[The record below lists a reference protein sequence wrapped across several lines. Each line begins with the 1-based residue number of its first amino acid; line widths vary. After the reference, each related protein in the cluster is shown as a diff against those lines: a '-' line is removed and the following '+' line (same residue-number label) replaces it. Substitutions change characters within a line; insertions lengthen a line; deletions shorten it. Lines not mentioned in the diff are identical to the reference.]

1 MDNVYTFELNDSSID
16 EISELILTHCSNKKC
31 DKKSILRI
39 RLSVEETLLC
49 WRDNGFRNHKINI
62 VFKRKILT
70 DFIEIELTGKEFNPL
85 NTDNNS
91 DDYSRRILESL
102 NIIPQY
108 RYSSGTNIIE
118 FRIPKKHPGQLQQ
131 LFTVIILAVSFGVLG
146 KCFLPANVIDLLMSN
161 IITPVSDAFYSL
173 LGCVAGPM
181 IFLSVTWGIYGIG
194 DSKTFSLIGK
204 HLILDFFLVTVIT
217 TVGTLILLPVIGPV
231 SGFGMNISGQIGS
244 IIEMILAIIPSNIVE
259 PFETGNTLQIIFM
272 GIIVG
277 VALLFLGEMT
287 AMVAKAIGQINS
299 LIIFLMKFISKLVP
313 YVVFL
318 VIVSL
323 IWSGSIEIF
332 SQMWKFLVILI
343 AAYFVV
349 MSVSITTTG
358 MRLKVNIILLLK
370 KNIDALIVAFVT
382 ASSAAT
388 FATNTEICRK
398 RFGIRSNITN
408 FGIPLGMI
416 VNKPCTAV
424 YNMLIVLYFAGQEGI
439 TVDIAWILTMLI
451 SVVLISI
458 STPPIPGGG
467 AAAYALLFTQAGIP
481 IEMLS
486 VVLAIDMITDFF
498 VTSSEMFCLPLSLLN
513 SASKIGMVDRNILE
527 SEQW

>member
-1 MDNVYTFELNDSSID
+1 M
-16 EISELILTHCSNKKC
+16 H
-31 DKKSILRI
+31 
-39 RLSVEETLLC
+39 
-49 WRDNGFRNHKINI
+49 
-62 VFKRKILT
+62 
-70 DFIEIELTGKEFNPL
+70 
-85 NTDNNS
+85 
-91 DDYSRRILESL
+91 
-102 NIIPQY
+102 QY
-108 RYSSGTNIIE
+108 
-118 FRIPKKHPGQLQQ
+118 
-131 LFTVIILAVSFGVLG
+131 
-146 KCFLPANVIDLLMSN
+146 
-161 IITPVSDAFYSL
+161 
-173 LGCVAGPM
+173 
-181 IFLSVTWGIYGIG
+181 
-194 DSKTFSLIGK
+194 
-204 HLILDFFLVTVIT
+204 
-217 TVGTLILLPVIGPV
+217 
-231 SGFGMNISGQIGS
+231 
-244 IIEMILAIIPSNIVE
+244 
-259 PFETGNTLQIIFM
+259 
-272 GIIVG
+272 
-277 VALLFLGEMT
+277 
-287 AMVAKAIGQINS
+287 
-299 LIIFLMKFISKLVP
+299 
-313 YVVFL
+313 
-318 VIVSL
+318 
-323 IWSGSIEIF
+323 
-332 SQMWKFLVILI
+332 
-343 AAYFVV
+343 
-349 MSVSITTTG
+349 
-358 MRLKVNIILLLK
+358 
-370 KNIDALIVAFVT
+370 ALIVAFVT

>member
-16 EISELILTHCSNKKC
+16 EISELILTHCYAKKC
-31 DKKSILRI
+31 DKKSALRI
-39 RLSVEETLLC
+39 RLSVEEILLC
-49 WRDNGFRNHKINI
+49 WRDNGFHDYKINI
-62 VFKRKILT
+62 IFKRKILT
-70 DFIEIELTGKEFNPL
+70 DFIEIELIGKKCNPL
-85 NTDNNS
+85 DIDNS
-91 DDYSRRILESL
+91 DDDYSRRILESL

-108 RYSSGTNIIE
+108 RYSSDTNIIE
-118 FRIPKKHPGQLQQ
+118 FRIPKKRPGQLQQ
-131 LFTVIILAVSFGVLG
+131 LFAVIILALLFGFLG
-146 KCFLPANVIDLLMSN
+146 KIFLPVNVIDSLMSN
-161 IITPVSDAFYSL
+161 IVTPISDTFYSL

-181 IFLSVTWGIYGIG
+181 IFLSVAWGIYGIG
-194 DSKTFSLIGK
+194 DSKTFSLIGR
-204 HLILDFFLVTVIT
+204 HLMLDFFLVTVIAT
-217 TVGTLILLPVIGPV
+217 IGTLIFLPIMGPI
-231 SGFGMNISGQIGS
+231 SGFGKNISGQIGS

-277 VALLFLGEMT
+277 VALLFLGDMT
-287 AMVAKAIGQINS
+287 AMIAKAIGQINS
-299 LIIFLMKFISKLVP
+299 LIVFLMKFISKLVP

-323 IWSGSIEIF
+323 VWSDSFEIF
-332 SQMWKFLVILI
+332 SQMWKFLVMLI

-349 MSVSITTTG
+349 IFLSVTATG
-358 MRLKVNIILLLK
+358 VRLKTNIFLLFK

-388 FATNTEICRK
+388 FAVNTEICSK
-398 RFGIRSNITN
+398 RFGIKSNITN

-416 VNKPCTAV
+416 INKPCTAI
-424 YNMLIVLYFAGQEGI
+424 YNMLIVLYFAWQKGL
-439 TVDIAWILTMLI
+439 TVDLAWILTMLF
-451 SVVLISI
+451 SVALISI

-498 VTSSEMFCLPLSLLN
+498 VTSAEMFCLPLSLLN
-513 SASKIGMVDRNILE
+513 SASKIGMVNRDILE
-527 SEQW
+527 STNW